1 MKHAGEIVENAVR
14 NSGITLSKLSK
25 RIGRSR
31 QYLYNIFESNK
42 IDWEVIES
50 IGSIIHHDFYIDF
63 NKTKLNNKQNEMDT
77 LKQTLDNCKKENEM
91 LRELIAHQKKIIDM
105 FDKREKK

>member
-63 NKTKLNNKQNEMDT
+63 NKAKLNSKQNENEN
-77 LKQTLDNCKKENEM
+77 LKALLENSQKENEM
-91 LRELIAHQKKIIDM
+91 LRELIAYQKKIIEM
-105 FDKREKK
+105 IDKKKK